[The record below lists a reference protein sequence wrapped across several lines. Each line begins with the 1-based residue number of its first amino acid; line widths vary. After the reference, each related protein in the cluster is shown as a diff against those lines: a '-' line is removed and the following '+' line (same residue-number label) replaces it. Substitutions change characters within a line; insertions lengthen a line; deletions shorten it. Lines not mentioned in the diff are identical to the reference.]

1 MNGTPDSANRRILV
15 VDDNQALHHDYQKIL
30 GPDPDGE
37 AALLASE
44 AALFGTV
51 APLRPVFQLDFA
63 YQGQHALA
71 MVMQALE
78 QDRPYAM
85 AFIDMRMP
93 PGWDGVE
100 TIERL
105 WQADPQLQVVL
116 CTAYSDYSWE
126 AMAARLELGDRL
138 LILKKPFDNIEIRQL
153 AAALTAKWQMMRDA
167 ALKISGLEKAVE
179 QRALELLRM
188 SHLLE
193 YDAVTDLPNGTLLR
207 DRLAQAIALS
217 GRHRKQLAVVFIGLD
232 RFKRINNGMGHALG
246 DAVLKSVAGRLVA
259 HVRGSDFVFRH
270 GADEFV
276 LVLTDVT
283 HPLQTGRI
291 AEKLLVALRM
301 PHSIAAHD
309 LSITASMGISIYP
322 DDGTDGETLVKLADA
337 AMHDAK
343 ENGRD
348 DVRFFN
354 ADLKLRARERQ
365 AVEDGL
371 RQALEQHEFVL
382 HYQPKLNLET
392 GAITGAEALIRWQRP
407 GHGFVSP
414 AQFIPIA
421 EESGLIVSVSR
432 WVLREACRQARAWQD
447 AKLPPLTMAVNISAL
462 EFKNKGFLDGIRA
475 VLHETGLEPRLLEL
489 EITEGALMQDVEST
503 LAVLRALKGMGVGL
517 AIDDFGTGYSSLS
530 YLRQFPIDVLK
541 IDQSFVRDI
550 GSDAD
555 DAAIVSAIISMGR
568 NLKLKVI
575 AEGVETQEQL
585 AFLQAHQCEEVQGF
599 YFSQALAADAFAQ
612 LLACGMAETVI

>member
-1 MNGTPDSANRRILV
+1 MSDRPDSGNRRILV
-15 VDDNQALHHDYQKIL
+15 VDDNPALHHDYQKIL
-30 GPDPDGE
+30 GPDPDNE
-37 AALLASE
+37 AALFASE
-44 AALFGTV
+44 AALFGSV
-51 APLRPVFQLDFA
+51 APLRPVFQLDSA
-63 YQGQHALA
+63 YQGQQALA

-153 AAALTAKWQMMRDA
+153 AAALTAKWQRMRDA

-382 HYQPKLNLET
+382 YYQPKLNLET

>member
-1 MNGTPDSANRRILV
+1 MNGTQGSGNRRILI

-30 GPDPDGE
+30 CSDPDSE

-51 APLRPVFQLDFA
+51 TPLRPVFQLDCA
-63 YQGQHALA
+63 YQGQQALA

-85 AFIDMRMP
+85 AFIDIRMP

-126 AMAARLELGDRL
+126 AMTARLELGDRL
-138 LILKKPFDNIEIRQL
+138 LILKKPFDNIEIRQM
-153 AAALTAKWQMMRDA
+153 AAALTAKWQLTRDA
-167 ALKISGLEKAVE
+167 ALKISDLERVVE

-207 DRLAQAIALS
+207 DRLAQAIVLS
-217 GRHRKQLAVVFIGLD
+217 GRHRKQLAVICIGLD
-232 RFKRINNGMGHALG
+232 RFQRINNGMGHPLG
-246 DAVLKSVAGRLVA
+246 DALLKSVAVRLVA
-259 HVRGSDFVFRH
+259 NVCGSDFVFRH
-270 GADEFV
+270 GQDEFV

-283 HPLQTGRI
+283 HPQQTGPI
-291 AEKLLVALRM
+291 AEKLLAALRM

-309 LSITASMGISIYP
+309 LSITASIGVSIYP
-322 DDGTDGETLVKLADA
+322 DDGTDGEALVKQADA
-337 AMHDAK
+337 AMHNAK

-354 ADLKLRARERQ
+354 ADIKLRARERQ
-365 AVEDGL
+365 AVEVGL
-371 RQALEQHEFVL
+371 RQALERHELVL

-407 GHGFVSP
+407 GHGIVSP

-421 EESGLIVSVSR
+421 EESGLIVPVSQ
-432 WVLREACRQARAWQD
+432 WGLREACRQARAWQD

-462 EFKNKGFLDGIRA
+462 EFKNKGFLDGLRA
-475 VLHETGLEPRLLEL
+475 VLFETGLEPRLLEL
-489 EITEGALMQDVEST
+489 EITEGALMQDIEST
-503 LAVLRALKGMGVGL
+503 LAVLRALKEMGVGL

-550 GSDAD
+550 GSDAN
-555 DAAIVSAIISMGR
+555 DAAIVSAIINMGR
-568 NLKLKVI
+568 SLKLRVI

-585 AFLQAHQCEEVQGF
+585 AFLQAHQCEEGQGF
-599 YFSQALAADAFAQ
+599 YFSRALAADAFAQ
-612 LLACGMAETVI
+612 LLSCGMVEKII

>member
-354 ADLKLRARERQ
+354 ADLKLRARERH

-371 RQALEQHEFVL
+371 RQALEQNEFVL

-421 EESGLIVSVSR
+421 EESGLIVPVSQ

-462 EFKNKGFLDGIRA
+462 EFKNKGFLEGIRA
-475 VLHETGLEPRLLEL
+475 VLRETGLEPRLLEL

-503 LAVLRALKGMGVGL
+503 LAVLRALKDMGIGL